1 MRQSGCELPRGV
13 VRMVES
19 VCGDYARRC
28 AAIKNGSAKGAV
40 LDKYIEL
47 NVAVE
52 TALEKIEIGIRG
64 ELLRDIAIGRGY
76 NRSAV
81 SGFVAKN
88 TYYSRRLRL
97 ICDIARNLN
106 LI

>member
-1 MRQSGCELPRGV
+1 MKQSGDNYTMPASA
-13 VRMVES
+13 VRLVEA

-52 TALEKIEIGIRG
+52 TALENVEIGIRG

-81 SGFVAKN
+81 SGFVAR
-88 TYYSRRLRL
+88 TL
-97 ICDIARNLN
+97 ITAEGTR
-106 LI
+106 